1 MNNKMRARRGQVGV
15 AALTLAL
22 ATAAGSLT
30 TASPALA
37 QGAGAPAAT
46 VPLFV
51 GNWQLSKL
59 KARAA
64 NWVTVRIRSL
74 DAAMAAV
81 QSYSFLG
88 ADGTKLTSEM
98 QADVSGLEALDA
110 KIQSDTTV
118 AEARADALDIFTQ
131 FRVYYLMLPVVSYVV
146 ATDRIDNVYIPDLNA
161 DISYL
166 QGQENSTNQGVI
178 GPLVAGMQSE
188 VQAASSATSG
198 LSAQLLSYTP
208 ADWNA
213 NHGLLGPARS
223 SVLTAERAVFMA
235 EREYYE
241 ALRYLDHHPTTTTT
255 TTSST
260 TSTSTPTTSTSVP
273 ATTTTTASAELAR
286 IDQRAAEAISVRLSS
301 LNTAIAVVQA
311 KSYLGSDGAT
321 LVANMQAD
329 ESGLQALEAKIEAD
343 TTVAAALADYDQI
356 FSGFRVYYLV
366 IPVVNDVIRV
376 DYLDSVAIPQLNQ
389 EISQLQAQV
398 NSSNQAVIDPLIAG
412 MQAQVQVIS
421 TATASL
427 SGELL
432 SYTAAEWDAN
442 QQLLAGANAN
452 IATADRALGTAQVFY
467 KRALAYLRH
476 GLGKNKSPKRAPHHP
491 VPLRKEHRPLPPRGH
506 HLVRRGRR

>member
-1 MNNKMRARRGQVGV
+1 
-15 AALTLAL
+15 
-22 ATAAGSLT
+22 
-30 TASPALA
+30 
-37 QGAGAPAAT
+37 
-46 VPLFV
+46 
-51 GNWQLSKL
+51 
-59 KARAA
+59 
-64 NWVTVRIRSL
+64 
-74 DAAMAAV
+74 
-81 QSYSFLG
+81 
-88 ADGTKLTSEM
+88 
-98 QADVSGLEALDA
+98 
-110 KIQSDTTV
+110 
-118 AEARADALDIFTQ
+118 
-131 FRVYYLMLPVVSYVV
+131 
-146 ATDRIDNVYIPDLNA
+146 
-161 DISYL
+161 
-166 QGQENSTNQGVI
+166 
-178 GPLVAGMQSE
+178 
-188 VQAASSATSG
+188 
-198 LSAQLLSYTP
+198 
-208 ADWNA
+208 
-213 NHGLLGPARS
+213 
-223 SVLTAERAVFMA
+223 
-235 EREYYE
+235 
-241 ALRYLDHHPTTTTT
+241 
-255 TTSST
+255 
-260 TSTSTPTTSTSVP
+260 
-273 ATTTTTASAELAR
+273 
-286 IDQRAAEAISVRLSS
+286 
-301 LNTAIAVVQA
+301 
-311 KSYLGSDGAT
+311 
-321 LVANMQAD
+321 MQAD